1 MNSKSSLKMADFA
14 PVGNIARVFTAALV
28 VLLAVAGSALPSD
41 MDQELTIS
49 FDEADV
55 TTNDGVS
62 VVRGNVELTQGTLHL
77 RAETMNITTQ
87 AGRIVKVVGL
97 GSDST
102 PAEFS
107 QQIEI
112 DEPPLHGTAVTI
124 TYLTDLE
131 RLELS
136 GNAQIEQPSRR
147 IEGGTIHWNA
157 REGRATARS
166 DNGGER
172 VRMIWQPEER
182 PSEPANRQSEPRE
195 H

>member
-1 MNSKSSLKMADFA
+1 MNSKSSHKTADFA
-14 PVGNIARVFTAALV
+14 RVGILARTLAAALV
-28 VLLAVAGSALPSD
+28 VILAVAGSALPTD

-55 TTNDGVS
+55 TINDGVS
-62 VVRGNVELTQGTLHL
+62 VVRGNVELTQGTLQL

-87 AGRIVKVVGL
+87 EGRIVKVVGL
-97 GSDST
+97 GSHAA
-102 PAEFS
+102 PAAFS
-107 QQIEI
+107 QRIEI
-112 DEPPLHGTAVTI
+112 DEPPLHGTAETI
-124 TYLTDLE
+124 TYLTNLE
-131 RLELS
+131 RLELT

-172 VRMIWQPEER
+172 VRMIWQPEKEPGEPADR
-182 PSEPANRQSEPRE
+182 PSEPRE
-195 H
+195 Q